1 MLTETPGLRDFLGH
15 GTFSAETG
23 TIPGKMRQVS
33 HSRARRDPGNYLDQ
47 PSQFTDLET
56 EHLSN

>member
-15 GTFSAETG
+15 GTFSAKTG
-23 TIPGKMRQVS
+23 TIPSKMRHVS
-33 HSRARRDPGNYLDQ
+33 NSRDREDPRNYLDQ

-56 EHLSN
+56 EHLGD